1 MAQGSNID
9 EELGDLLFSAVNVSR
24 FVKTDPEEALSRA
37 TDKFIRRFRKV
48 DEQVR
53 AEGRS
58 MEDMTPEEL
67 DALWEHAKKA

>member
-1 MAQGSNID
+1 M
-9 EELGDLLFSAVNVSR
+9 SR
-24 FVKTDPEEALSRA
+24 FVKTDPEEALSWA

-67 DALWEHAKKA
+67 DALWERAKKA